1 MPLTRRSV
9 LSLISSGTFLLTV
22 PLTSVT
28 RAALPDSAPTISFP
42 QGVASADPKED
53 AIVLWTR
60 AEPEAEVK
68 NVQLLVQVSPEEDFS
83 SILVES
89 LLDTGPDSDY
99 TVRTYIRGLAAD
111 THYYY
116 RFLGPKGTSSRI
128 GRTRTAPGAQQ
139 EKNISMAFA
148 SCQSYEQAYYGSW
161 ARMIADD
168 KAALDEN
175 KIQFVLHLGDFIY
188 ERSWNKRGDGSK
200 QSRYVP
206 PFPDG
211 EKTETNRYAVSLEDY
226 RHLYKTYLSDPWLQ
240 EARARWPFICIW
252 DDHEFCNDNFQ
263 TYNTYEDTPASQPQR
278 KLNANRAWAE
288 YIPAV
293 LNELEEQPAHDFEAV
308 KLRGEESADN
318 SAAVGSL
325 CIYRKL
331 NWGKHLD
338 LVLTDTRSYR
348 SAPCLPKHFAQT
360 LDLPLNTEKLV
371 EIADSGRDYN
381 GGNPPEFL
389 PYGDGKTPNPARERA
404 PGSCLG
410 ITQREWFLNAMT
422 SSTATWKL
430 WGNALPLISMKLDM
444 SSIPFANME
453 DSVFNLDAWAGYPGE
468 VKYLMNY
475 FSDNGVSG
483 LVSFSGDH
491 HLHGAGT
498 VYNSPTDSTAQP
510 VLVDFP
516 CAGIS
521 SSPVFTDLVAA
532 ADKGSSDTRTLVYT
546 ETDDKGTGME
556 FGGRQLLPVWNM
568 TMLDGVLA
576 SMAYAGTGLDT
587 IADWLGPN
595 QANPGLK
602 YMDTTANGYGLAQF
616 TAGELKVQLVSMED
630 LSGPFDVA
638 PKIEHS
644 AHFRVAKWDKIE
656 EPSLEGP
663 TFIGGAPFPFEP
675 PTV

>member
-22 PLTSVT
+22 PLTPAA
-28 RAALPDSAPTISFP
+28 RAAIPDSAPNISFP
-42 QGVASADPKED
+42 QGVASADPQKD
-53 AIVLWTR
+53 AVVLWTR
-60 AEPEAEVK
+60 AEPETKIE
-68 NVQLLVQVSPEEDFS
+68 NVQLLLQVSPVEDFS

-89 LLDTGPDSDY
+89 LLNTGPDSDY
-99 TVRTYIRGLAAD
+99 TIRTYLRGLAAD
-111 THYYY
+111 TTYYY
-116 RFLGPKGTSSRI
+116 RFLGPKGASSRI

-139 EKNISMAFA
+139 KKSVSLAFA

-168 KAALDEN
+168 KTAVDEN

-188 ERSWNKRGDGSK
+188 ERSWNKREDGSE

-211 EKTETNRYAVSLEDY
+211 EKTDINRYAVSLEDY

-263 TYNTYEDTPASQPQR
+263 SYNTYEDTPASQPQR

-293 LNELEEQPAHDFEAV
+293 LNELEEQPAHDYQAA

-348 SAPCLPKHFAQT
+348 SEPCLPKHFAQS
-360 LDLPLNTEKLV
+360 LGLPLNTVKLV
-371 EIADSGRDYN
+371 DIADGGRDYN
-381 GGNPPEFL
+381 GGNPPELL
-389 PYGDGKTPNPARERA
+389 PYGDGKTPNPAADRD
-404 PGSCLG
+404 PGSTLG
-410 ITQREWFLNAMT
+410 KPQRDWFLETMRA
-422 SSTATWKL
+422 SKATWKL
-430 WGNALPLISMKLDM
+430 WGNALPLISMKLDT
-444 SSIPFANME
+444 SSIPFADME
-453 DSVFNLDAWAGYPGE
+453 DSVFNLDAWAGYPSE
-468 VKYLMNY
+468 VKHLTNY
-475 FSDNGVSG
+475 FADMGVSG
-483 LVSFSGDH
+483 VVSFSGDH
-491 HLHGAGT
+491 HLHGAGAL
-498 VYNSPTDSTAQP
+498 YSSPDNSTPKA
-510 VLVDFP
+510 VLLDFP

-521 SSPVFTDLVAA
+521 SSPVFTNLAGA
-532 ADKGSSDTRTLVYT
+532 ADKGSSDLKTLVYT
-546 ETDDKGTGME
+546 ETDDETRGME

-576 SMAYAGTGLDT
+576 SMAYSGTGLET
-587 IADWLGPN
+587 LGDWLGPN
-595 QANPGLK
+595 KANPGLK

-616 TAGELKVQLVSMED
+616 TDRELKVQLVSMEN
-630 LSGPFDVA
+630 LRTPFTQA
-638 PKIEHS
+638 PEIKHS
-644 AHFRVAKWDKIE
+644 AHFRVAKWDSTE
-656 EPSLEGP
+656 EPNLEGP
-663 TFIGGAPFPFEP
+663 KFIGGAPFPFEV